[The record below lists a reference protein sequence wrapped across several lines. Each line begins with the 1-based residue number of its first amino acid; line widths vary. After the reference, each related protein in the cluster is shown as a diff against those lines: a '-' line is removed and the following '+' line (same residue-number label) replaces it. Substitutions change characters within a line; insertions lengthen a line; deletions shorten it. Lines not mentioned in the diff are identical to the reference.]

1 MTKVCVE
8 CKTENP
14 NDAEFCQ
21 NCGKQLDETTK
32 VVKLNEPTGPVGSDG
47 GKKGFWAN
55 RSSGGK
61 ALIGIAGVI
70 CIGLILLIVIV
81 GVFSPDKNQLNSKF
95 SSAGLTFNYPSDWSN
110 ASETGDLVS
119 GGTSLVKMGTY
130 VSSSGLTLH
139 VSRADLSTADYNLT
153 VLQAKDFT
161 KQSIVNGSSAQIL
174 SDNRTSV
181 NGTTVYEVLYTIKDP
196 NTNQDQKSI
205 SVVTGKN
212 GQTVY
217 YLQFIAD
224 TATFDDNKE
233 LINNVINTI
242 KLK

>member
-1 MTKVCVE
+1 MTKICGE

-14 NDAEFCQ
+14 DDAEFCQ
-21 NCGKQLDETTK
+21 NCGNKVEETTK
-32 VVKLNEPTGPVGSDG
+32 VFKLNEPTGPAGSDG
-47 GKKGFWAN
+47 GKKGFWSN

-61 ALIGIAGVI
+61 ALIGVVGVI

-81 GVFSPDKNQLNSKF
+81 GLATPDKNQLNSKF

-110 ASETGDLVS
+110 TSETGDLVS

-130 VSSSGLTLH
+130 VSSNGLTLH

-153 VLQAKDFT
+153 VLQAKELT
-161 KQSIVNGSSAQIL
+161 KNSIVNGSTAQIL

-181 NGTTVYEVLYTIKDP
+181 NGTTVYEFLYTIKDP
-196 NTNQDQKSI
+196 NTNQDQKSLT
-205 SVVTGKN
+205 VVTGKN

-224 TATFDDNKE
+224 TSTFDNNKE